1 MAIKEL
7 SDYEFIV
14 MNNLLG
20 AGFAIYDGDY
30 NKVESCLSEALKYVY
45 KINP

>member
-1 MAIKEL
+1 MAMREL

-14 MNNLLG
+14 MNNIKRG
-20 AGFAIYDGDY
+20 ALAIYDGDY
-30 NKVESCLSEALKYVY
+30 NKVEACLSEALKYMY